1 MRKVRWRVDF
11 KTIKE
16 REASVLV
23 YEEDWDGGVT
33 SLQPAE
39 SVISTEEDS
48 DESMTLP
55 VRAQSGYLRVIDNG
69 DISGLMPKNNRQHYV
84 ELIVNNVLAWC
95 GYMLPESFSED
106 WDSTPIEVE
115 YPISSP
121 LGVIEGKEMDQ
132 SKEMEMTTIAEL
144 LLEIIEATDV
154 EYKYIYWPEDIVGV
168 GESKMSFGA
177 MELSI
182 SRYNFFSLNDSE
194 KEEDEEWKKY
204 NADSCLEVLTA
215 ICEFFGWTA
224 REEGKDLYFTDV
236 YTERYKK
243 TDMDGLWYIANRE
256 KREYDTSYVK
266 GKGGYYY
273 PANGMFYIVPTEIYT
288 IARKDIIDTVNELS
302 ITYVVDGS
310 TEQKTEDL
318 FGLTYRVV
326 SISQDAIS
334 VEMRS
339 DIPILGVKYFSVA
352 GKIIMDYRD
361 DEGIAESVQ
370 RNSVELES
378 LSLDGDNHKKDILQ
392 GCEKITVKA
401 DTNKAENVIPEI
413 SYEGK
418 KINGYYTYDESG
430 NLLQGHNT
438 YVRMDVIDWQRD
450 GLVELYQYEPR
461 SSGGGYVFDKVE
473 WTQKNLPVKI
483 GAAIIKRDQWSTDD
497 NKTKYNF
504 NWGDYLRFQE
514 FVLGDQR
521 PSSIKDYP
529 LVKIKSRKSAIYQNG
544 AFTITAQTN
553 GTAGGIDQIGLI
565 FTGNGKGTLNV
576 SLQVGKM
583 YWNGSTWAEVESMFV
598 MKMGSEDGGI
608 TGTGAILTT
617 KKLSDPYNGATGYL
631 IPIDRILSGEMTLTI
646 YLASDITFAGLYLQN
661 LKVDYYKDDN
671 ITVSDKD
678 VNTYTRYTEG
688 GYGKDMKVDL
698 KMSSDNDNAAGYGII
713 SYKGSTIS
721 DNLKYKDGKTERPEL
736 HLLSNLKRIYGRIT
750 EKLTLEME
758 YSSRVRPWSVVT
770 YAEKKYRVLSKATE
784 WTDEHTSYMIEQL
797 KE

>member
-39 SVISTEEDS
+39 SVISTDEDS

-55 VRAQSGYLRVIDNG
+55 VRAQSGYLRIIDNG

-84 ELIVNNVLAWC
+84 ELIVNGALVWC

-115 YPISSP
+115 FPISSP
-121 LGVIEGKEMDQ
+121 LGVIDGKEMDRG
-132 SKEMEMTTIAEL
+132 KEMEMTTMAEL
-144 LLEIIEATDV
+144 LIEIIEATGVD
-154 EYKYIYWPEDIVGV
+154 YRYIYWPEDIAGI
-168 GESKMSFGA
+168 GERKLSFGA
-177 MELSI
+177 MELSV

-194 KEEDEEWKKY
+194 KEGDEEWKKY
-204 NADSCLEVLTA
+204 NTDSCLEVLTA

-243 TDMDGLWYIANRE
+243 TDMDGLRYIANRE
-256 KREYDTSYVK
+256 KRGYDTSYVR
-266 GKGGYYY
+266 GKGGDYY
-273 PANGMFYIVPTEIYT
+273 PVNGMFYLLPTERYT
-288 IARKDIIDTVNELS
+288 INRKDVIDTVNDLS
-302 ITYVVDGS
+302 ITYVEEGS
-310 TEQKTEDL
+310 TEQKTEDF

-352 GKIIMDYRD
+352 GEIIMDYRE

-392 GCEKITVKA
+392 GYEKITVKA
-401 DTNKAENVIPEI
+401 ETNRADNVIPEVG
-413 SYEGK
+413 YDGK
-418 KINGYYTYDESG
+418 KLDVIKTYDDNG
-430 NLLQGHNT
+430 NLKPSFII
-438 YVRMDVIDWQRD
+438 YVIMDVLDWRSD
-450 GLVELYQYEPR
+450 EGLALYQYIANTSVAGRPIEE
-461 SSGGGYVFDKVE
+461 VE
-473 WTQKNLPVKI
+473 WSADNINGKY
-483 GAAIIKRDQWSTDD
+483 GAAVIKRDQWSREDHEKKKNYNWTECIFIRITDSEGFKVTD
-497 NKTKYNF
+497 EQALKMPVIKIKTKQ
-504 NWGDYLRFQE
+504 G
-514 FVLGDQR
+514 
-521 PSSIKDYP
+521 
-529 LVKIKSRKSAIYQNG
+529 AIYQNG
-544 AFTITAQTN
+544 AFCLSAQTSTSTLKDGIVV
-553 GTAGGIDQIGLI
+553 GTN
-565 FTGNGKGTLNV
+565 GNGI
-576 SLQVGKM
+576 SLQIMFRVGRM
-583 YWNGSTWAEVESMFV
+583 YWSGTGWTSVKSTFFV
-598 MKMGSEDGGI
+598 PIGSEEGTSSG
-608 TGTGAILTT
+608 TGTIIST
-617 KKLSDPYNGATGYL
+617 KKLTDPYNGADGYL
-631 IPIDRILSGEMTLTI
+631 IPITELLSGEVEITI
-646 YLASDITFAGLYLQN
+646 YAISRGSYTALYLQN

-688 GYGKDMKVDL
+688 GYGQDMEVGL
-698 KMSSDNDNAAGYGII
+698 RMSSDNDNAAGYGII

-721 DNLKYKDGKTERPEL
+721 DNVKYADGKTERPEL
-736 HLLSNLKRIYGRIT
+736 HLIGNLKRIYGRII

-758 YSSRVRPWSVVT
+758 YSARVRPWSVVT
-770 YAEKKYRVLSKATE
+770 YAGKKYRVLSKATE

-797 KE
+797 NE